1 MGDVIKIKKS
11 TIKIAIII
19 IVIFSFGLI
28 VGKGG
33 LSTNHAT
40 GLTLTVVTSDKCNS
54 CDSSQIVEAVK
65 RLFSGIKVN
74 TISYENGGK
83 AIVDKMGIKMLP
95 AYIFSADV
103 KNEGNFSLVEK
114 TLEEKNGEYYI
125 IPDAVGSSFDP
136 LHESECSDG
145 EDDDNDGKIDCN
157 DPDCSTSFKCVEKR
171 ETPEVDLFVMA
182 YCPYG
187 TQTEKA
193 FLPVLELLGDKIDF
207 NLRFVY
213 YAMHGKK
220 ELDEQLRQYCIQK
233 EQKSKLLPYLRCFLE
248 AGKSEEC
255 LNKTNINKDALNSCI
270 NKTDKEFKVT
280 EKYNDK
286 STWLSGRFPL
296 FDIDKELNEK
306 YNVGGSPSLAF
317 NGVSVPSFARNPEAL
332 LKLICDGFKD
342 KPSECEQKL
351 STDTP
356 SPGFGFSGT
365 GNSGGSCG

>member
-11 TIKIAIII
+11 TIKIAIIAI
-19 IVIFSFGLI
+19 IIFSFGLI

-95 AYIFSADV
+95 AYIFSSDV

-157 DPDCSTSFKCVEKR
+157 DSDCSTSFECVEKR

-233 EQKSKLLPYLRCFLE
+233 EQKSKKRTY
-248 AGKSEEC
+248 S
-255 LNKTNINKDALNSCI
+255 
-270 NKTDKEFKVT
+270 T
-280 EKYNDK
+280 ERSQRDR
-286 STWLSGRFPL
+286 LCQQR
-296 FDIDKELNEK
+296 
-306 YNVGGSPSLAF
+306 
-317 NGVSVPSFARNPEAL
+317 
-332 LKLICDGFKD
+332 
-342 KPSECEQKL
+342 
-351 STDTP
+351 
-356 SPGFGFSGT
+356 
-365 GNSGGSCG
+365 